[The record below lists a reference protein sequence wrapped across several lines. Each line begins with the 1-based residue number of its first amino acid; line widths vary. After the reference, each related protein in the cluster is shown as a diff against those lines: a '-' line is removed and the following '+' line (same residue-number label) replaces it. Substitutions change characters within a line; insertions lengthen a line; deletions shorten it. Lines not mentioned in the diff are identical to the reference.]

1 MTRRMVIDSIRNDP
15 EWNNG
20 EYKKQ
25 PRGLTSAVYTLMM
38 MSSSPLQWQKQAPTR
53 DQADAMFDRMV
64 ASYDA
69 RMDAND
75 MLYQF
80 DSSRDYDPQPSLDK
94 IAAPLV
100 AINSADDQVNPP
112 ELGILE
118 QQIKRV
124 KRGRSVLIP
133 ISDQTRGRGTH
144 SLPAIWQQQLADL
157 LRESELVR

>member
-1 MTRRMVIDSIRNDP
+1 MVIDSIKNDP

-25 PRGLTSAVYTLMM
+25 PHGLTSAVYTLMM

-53 DQADAMFDRMV
+53 DEADRVFDRLV
-64 ASYDA
+64 ASYVA

-80 DSSRDYDPQPSLDK
+80 DSSRDYDPQPNLER

-118 QQIKRV
+118 RETKRV
-124 KRGRSVLIP
+124 RRGRYILIP
-133 ISDQTRGRGTH
+133 ISDQTRGHGTH
-144 SLPAIWQQQLADL
+144 SLPAIWQQHLADL
-157 LRESELVR
+157 LRESGPPTH